1 LNNLY
6 KLLAMGASLCSYL
19 AQRQQQIR
27 RNVGKVV
34 LPEPLVRLLFL
45 VAQWQARAGAF
56 VAHTALTTRR
66 AQAAVIDLDVLV
78 NIVVATRVWI
88 ETAEAALMAT
98 GVHHSGLPGHGV
110 AVDVANTFKKIQYQN
125 VTSDV

>member
-1 LNNLY
+1 LFFMR
-6 KLLAMGASLCSYL
+6 KLQSADYYACPAIDFILPYNELTILSGPRYE
-19 AQRQQQIR
+19 QQI
-27 RNVGKVV
+27 NENCVSN
-34 LPEPLVRLLFL
+34 
-45 VAQWQARAGAF
+45 
-56 VAHTALTTRR
+56 TT
-66 AQAAVIDLDVLV
+66 D
-78 NIVVATRVWI
+78 IVVATRVWI